1 MNIKVLTHSLLVI
14 AAFFYSSALFANND
28 IVGKWKVVDS
38 RSGVIKS
45 ISEVIKEPDGTFS
58 VKIDR
63 FVDSLRKENPYCTK
77 CPPPF
82 QNKPLLGLKLVW
94 GLKPGNKPNEY
105 VDGYALDID
114 SGKIYRG
121 KAKLSDDGRRLKLR
135 GYVGTSVLGR
145 TVVWIRADD

>member
-1 MNIKVLTHSLLVI
+1 MNIKVLTNSLLVM
-14 AAFFYSSALFANND
+14 AALFYSPALFASNE

-38 RSGVIKS
+38 KSGVVKS
-45 ISEVIKEPDGTFS
+45 ISEVTEEPDGTFS

-63 FVDSLRKENPYCTK
+63 FVNSLRKENPYCTK

-82 QNKPLLGLKLVW
+82 HNKPLLGLKLVW
-94 GLKPGNKPNEY
+94 GLKPGSKPNEY
-105 VDGYALDID
+105 INGYALDID

-121 KAKLSDDGRRLKLR
+121 KAKLSDDGRRLKMR

-145 TVVWIRADD
+145 TEVWIRADE